1 MPQPGTELA
10 IFLDRKPYIWLW
22 RPTYRILGP
31 LIRQWKVVISGGER
45 VAPDYESRFSAL
57 ETSQRQTSQLL
68 EQALNAMLSDRQD
81 RHAIE
86 ELHTVVTSALSQHA
100 AEVSAKNAAQ
110 WEAIEQLILALLGD
124 SERCRLA
131 RNNDQA
137 SNLDSTPSVNK
148 VA

>member
-1 MPQPGTELA
+1 M
-10 IFLDRKPYIWLW
+10 W
-22 RPTYRILGP
+22 RQITKAAFRRSKRPNGKRP
-31 LIRQWKVVISGGER
+31 S
-45 VAPDYESRFSAL
+45 FF
-57 ETSQRQTSQLL
+57 
-68 EQALNAMLSDRQD
+68 EQALIAMLSDRQIP
-81 RHAIE
+81 HAIE

-100 AEVSAKNAAQ
+100 AEVSATNAAQ

-137 SNLDSTPSVNK
+137 SNLGSTPSVNK